1 MLCLPEK
8 AGVPAKMSTREN
20 AHLSI
25 LRPRTLIRRQ
35 NSPVRRSRENV
46 HQPRIWTPNSLHF
59 AHAVHFAHGGQN
71 LLLSFDCK
79 SDWFWGFCTHTHS
92 FQIKVCLGT
101 KLVSLL
107 TRLFHL
113 VLSSNFRLSKEMHI
127 ISPSNIAVHV
137 HCTQVTLVP
146 FTKLLQIPVF
156 YSCFILHSILPSI
169 PCLTTKRK
177 NKTKTSITS
186 WQKEKEIKKKMKRH
200 SE

>member
-1 MLCLPEK
+1 MVHKFASEFVRRCTFTRGGGGGGNEYAVTPGVLRGPQKVE

-79 SDWFWGFCTHTHS
+79 SD
-92 FQIKVCLGT
+92 
-101 KLVSLL
+101 
-107 TRLFHL
+107 
-113 VLSSNFRLSKEMHI
+113 
-127 ISPSNIAVHV
+127 
-137 HCTQVTLVP
+137 
-146 FTKLLQIPVF
+146 
-156 YSCFILHSILPSI
+156 
-169 PCLTTKRK
+169 
-177 NKTKTSITS
+177 
-186 WQKEKEIKKKMKRH
+186 
-200 SE
+200 

>member
-1 MLCLPEK
+1 MC
-8 AGVPAKMSTREN
+8 TNREFG
-20 AHLSI
+20 HPTHCI
-25 LRPRTLIRRQ
+25 LHTQYI
-35 NSPVRRSRENV
+35 
-46 HQPRIWTPNSLHF
+46 LHTVVKTCCWVLTANLTDSEGF
-59 AHAVHFAHGGQN
+59 AH
-71 LLLSFDCK
+71 
-79 SDWFWGFCTHTHS
+79 

-146 FTKLLQIPVF
+146 FTKFLQIPVF

-169 PCLTTKRK
+169 PCLTTKWK

-186 WQKEKEIKKKMKRH
+186 WQKEKEIKKNEAPQWVNARRRQKP
-200 SE
+200 